1 MIGAYQNAQINISAM
16 RTAIYFTFLVLF
28 LAGCGRQETPSDI
41 NLEQAH
47 NPQAQHILAPGMGT
61 IGLISEG
68 SIHIYFPCENG
79 GWLPDESSRFDIPEN
94 NHGVLAMGM
103 GTIAVAEGKTLC
115 FYRLDA
121 FNQWQ
126 HQEYLDF
133 DLPDKYDRLMA
144 MKMPWE
150 IGVIGVEQGGI
161 VDFYYFYDKSWQYD
175 PTASFMIPSGISSYY
190 PAGDMTIA
198 VVDGHKLGIYYLTP
212 DDGWEFMDIASYV
225 LLLPDGF
232 EGIIPYDKRTI
243 AVLRA
248 GNLYFFSLDTEN
260 DRWVVQ
266 GDLHFNL
273 PF

>member
-1 MIGAYQNAQINISAM
+1 M
-16 RTAIYFTFLVLF
+16 RTALYFALFFLLM
-28 LAGCGRQETPSDI
+28 AGCSRQELPSDI

-47 NPQAQHILAPGMGT
+47 NPEAQHILAPGMGT

-68 SIHIYFPCENG
+68 SIHIYFPGEG
-79 GWLPDESSRFDIPEN
+79 GDWLPDEGSRFDIPEN

-103 GTIAVAEGKTLC
+103 GTIAVAEDRTLN
-115 FYRLDA
+115 FYRLDT

-126 HQEYLDF
+126 QQEYLAF
-133 DLPDKYDRLMA
+133 NLPDKYDRLMA

-150 IGVIGVEQGGI
+150 IGVIGIERDGI
-161 VDFYYFYDKSWQYD
+161 VDFYYFYDKSWQHD
-175 PTASFMIPSGISSYY
+175 PTASFVIPAGISSYY

-198 VVDGHKLGIYYLTP
+198 VVDDHKLGIYYLTP
-212 DDGWEFMDIASYV
+212 DEGWEFMDIASYV
-225 LLLPDGF
+225 LLLPDGYG
-232 EGIIPYDKRTI
+232 GIVSYDQRSI

-248 GNLYFFSLDTEN
+248 GKLHFFSLDTEN

-266 GDLHFNL
+266 NDLQFNL